1 MEMKTSAAIC
11 LFRSNA
17 TLPYGTMSAIMKRQF
32 LVFVVRWVLNALGLW
47 IAVRLLG
54 TGYTDVD
61 VTAGTGGFIIAGLI
75 FSIANSLFKPLLMIV
90 SLPAILLTLGL
101 FTVIVNGVLV
111 YVSLALAP
119 GIAMSF
125 GNSIITGIILSLI
138 NYIVSIAIEIRTERS
153 RS

>member
-1 MEMKTSAAIC
+1 
-11 LFRSNA
+11 
-17 TLPYGTMSAIMKRQF
+17 MKRQF

-54 TGYTDVD
+54 TGYDNVD
-61 VTAGTGGFIIAGLI
+61 VAAGFGGFIFAGLV

-101 FTVIVNGVLV
+101 FTIIVNGVLV
-111 YVSLALAP
+111 YISLAVSP
-119 GIAMSF
+119 GISMSF
-125 GNSIITGIILSLI
+125 GNSIITGIILSLV
-138 NYIVSIAIEIRTERS
+138 NYIVSVAIEIRTERS